1 MDQSDKKWTLS
12 ATLLAGAGASLV
24 LVGLYFLFL
33 RPALL
38 PEDVRFMAISAE
50 QMASVGPKLE
60 AWLSL
65 VFDVMGG
72 YVVATGILTM
82 TLAATAFRAHHKA
95 AGVGALVGGSASIGL
110 MAVINFSID
119 SDFKWVLLGIA
130 VIWASSLLT
139 FWREV
144 CRLEG

>member
-38 PEDVRFMAISAE
+38 PEDVRFMAISEE
-50 QMASVGPKLE
+50 QMASVGPQLE
-60 AWLSL
+60 AWLSQ

-82 TLAATAFRAHHKA
+82 TLAANGRNSVASSSERTAPRARASANA
-95 AGVGALVGGSASIGL
+95 AG
-110 MAVINFSID
+110 
-119 SDFKWVLLGIA
+119 
-130 VIWASSLLT
+130 
-139 FWREV
+139 
-144 CRLEG
+144 